1 MKKIA
6 LLILPLLVCSCQWF
20 DAKAP
25 DKEELLQQRLKE
37 INWSEVSSYPSV
49 AECNAIIDKEQRK
62 ECFFETMARLVQ
74 EKLDNDTIS
83 MLYPGLDT
91 IKVKV
96 KVYSDARLEF
106 EPGFEKDSVRYD
118 TVVIDSIIK
127 SRLVNFPPV
136 EPAQKEG
143 VPVTTEFILPVVLN
157 VK

>member
-1 MKKIA
+1 MKKTA
-6 LLILPLLVCSCQWF
+6 LLIPLLLFQSCQWF

-37 INWSEVSSYPSV
+37 INWNEVSSYPSV
-49 AECNAIIDKEQRK
+49 AECNVIIDKEQRK

-74 EKLDNDTIS
+74 ERLDNDTIS

-118 TVVIDSIIK
+118 TVAIDSIIK

-157 VK
+157 VN